1 MERDYK
7 TGTKALAAA
16 GLILVTI
23 IWGGSFV
30 VMKSSVDKVPPGY
43 LLAIR
48 FTAAAV
54 AMMAAFPKSLRR
66 LNKESLHNGILVGII
81 LELSYLF
88 QTYGIKYTTASKNAF
103 ITALYVILV
112 PFLSWTVN
120 GKKPGINNL
129 LAAVLAIA
137 GLGLLTLRGV
147 TAVNFGDFLTFLC
160 SISFTVH
167 LVLAERYTKNQDPIL
182 LATLQVAVVA
192 ALNWILAP
200 FLDGFQAFSFEM
212 LRDKA
217 LVLGIL
223 YLAIFCTMAAYA
235 IQMAGQKILSA
246 NASSL
251 LLSLEAVF
259 GTIFSVIFLK
269 EVLTG
274 KMIVGCVLMFF
285 ALVISGIRF
294 ETHGKEVHG

>member
-1 MERDYK
+1 MEREYK
-7 TGTKALAAA
+7 TGTKVLAAT
-16 GLILVTI
+16 GLIMVTI

-43 LLAIR
+43 LLALR
-48 FTAAAV
+48 FTAAAA

-66 LNKESLHNGILVGII
+66 LNRESLRNGLLVGIV
-81 LELSYLF
+81 LELSYLL

-112 PFLSWTVN
+112 PFLSWAVN
-120 GKKPGINNL
+120 RKKPGINNL
-129 LAAVLAIA
+129 LAAVLAVA

-160 SISFTVH
+160 SLSFTVH
-167 LVLAERYTKNQDPIL
+167 LVLAERFTKNQDPIL
-182 LATLQVAVVA
+182 LAIIQVAVVGVF
-192 ALNWILAP
+192 NWILAP
-200 FLDGFQAFSFEM
+200 FLDGFQAFSFEI
-212 LRDKA
+212 LRDRT
-217 LVLGIL
+217 LVAGIL
-223 YLAIFCTMAAYA
+223 YLSIFCTMAAYA
-235 IQMAGQKILSA
+235 IQMVGQKILTAS
-246 NASSL
+246 ASSL

-259 GTIFSVIFLK
+259 GTIFSVIFFK

-285 ALVISGIRF
+285 ALVISGIHF
-294 ETHGKEVHG
+294 ETNGREVHG

>member
-1 MERDYK
+1 MEREYK
-7 TGTKALAAA
+7 TGTKVLAAA
-16 GLILVTI
+16 GLIMVTI

-43 LLAIR
+43 LLALR
-48 FTAAAV
+48 FTAAAA

-66 LNKESLHNGILVGII
+66 LNRESLRNGLLVGIV
-81 LELSYLF
+81 LELSYLL

-112 PFLSWTVN
+112 PFLSWAVN
-120 GKKPGINNL
+120 RKKPGLNNL
-129 LAAVLAIA
+129 LAAVLAVA

-160 SISFTVH
+160 SLSFTVH
-167 LVLAERYTKNQDPIL
+167 LVLAERFTKNQDPIL
-182 LATLQVAVVA
+182 LAIIQVAVVGVF
-192 ALNWILAP
+192 NWILAP
-200 FLDGFQAFSFEM
+200 FLDGFQAFSFEI
-212 LRDKA
+212 LRDRT
-217 LVLGIL
+217 LVAGIL
-223 YLAIFCTMAAYA
+223 YLSIFCTMAAYA
-235 IQMAGQKILSA
+235 IQMVGQKILTAS
-246 NASSL
+246 ASSL

-269 EVLTG
+269 EVLTE

-285 ALVISGIRF
+285 ALVISGIHF
-294 ETHGKEVHG
+294 ETNGKEVHG

>member
-1 MERDYK
+1 MEREYK
-7 TGTKALAAA
+7 TGTKVLAAA
-16 GLILVTI
+16 GLIMVTI

-43 LLAIR
+43 LLALR
-48 FTAAAV
+48 FTAAAA

-66 LNKESLHNGILVGII
+66 LNRESLRKGLLVGIV
-81 LELSYLF
+81 LELSYLL

-112 PFLSWTVN
+112 PFLSWAVN
-120 GKKPGINNL
+120 RKKPGINNL
-129 LAAVLAIA
+129 LAAVLAVA

-160 SISFTVH
+160 SLSFTVH
-167 LVLAERYTKNQDPIL
+167 LVLAERFTKNQDPIL
-182 LATLQVAVVA
+182 LAIIQVAVVGV
-192 ALNWILAP
+192 LNWILAP
-200 FLDGFQAFSFEM
+200 FLDGFQAFSFEI
-212 LRDKA
+212 LRDRT
-217 LVLGIL
+217 LVAGIL
-223 YLAIFCTMAAYA
+223 YLSIFCTMAAYA
-235 IQMAGQKILSA
+235 IQMVGQKILTAS
-246 NASSL
+246 ASSL

-285 ALVISGIRF
+285 ALVISGIHF
-294 ETHGKEVHG
+294 ETNGKEVHG

>member
-1 MERDYK
+1 MEREYK
-7 TGTKALAAA
+7 TGTKVLAAT
-16 GLILVTI
+16 GLIMVTI

-43 LLAIR
+43 LLALR
-48 FTAAAV
+48 FTAAAA

-66 LNKESLHNGILVGII
+66 LNRESLRNGLLVGIV
-81 LELSYLF
+81 LELSYLL

-112 PFLSWTVN
+112 PFLSWAVN
-120 GKKPGINNL
+120 RKKPGINNL
-129 LAAVLAIA
+129 LAAVLAVA

-160 SISFTVH
+160 SLSFTVH
-167 LVLAERYTKNQDPIL
+167 LVLAERFTKNQDPIL
-182 LATLQVAVVA
+182 LAIIQVAVVGV
-192 ALNWILAP
+192 LNWILAP
-200 FLDGFQAFSFEM
+200 FLDGFQAFSFEI
-212 LRDKA
+212 LRDRT
-217 LVLGIL
+217 LVAGIL
-223 YLAIFCTMAAYA
+223 YLSIFCTMAAYA
-235 IQMAGQKILSA
+235 IQMVGQKILTAS
-246 NASSL
+246 ASSL

-285 ALVISGIRF
+285 ALVISGIHF
-294 ETHGKEVHG
+294 ETKGKEVHG

>member
-1 MERDYK
+1 MEREYK
-7 TGTKALAAA
+7 TGTKVLAAA
-16 GLILVTI
+16 GLIMVTI

-43 LLAIR
+43 LLALR
-48 FTAAAV
+48 FTAAAA

-66 LNKESLHNGILVGII
+66 LNRESLRNGLLVGIV
-81 LELSYLF
+81 LELSYLL

-112 PFLSWTVN
+112 PFLSWAVN
-120 GKKPGINNL
+120 RKKPGINNL
-129 LAAVLAIA
+129 LAAVLAVA

-160 SISFTVH
+160 SLSFTVH
-167 LVLAERYTKNQDPIL
+167 LVLAERFTKNQDPIL
-182 LATLQVAVVA
+182 LAIIQVAVVGVF
-192 ALNWILAP
+192 NWILAP
-200 FLDGFQAFSFEM
+200 FLDGFQAFSFEI
-212 LRDKA
+212 LRDRT
-217 LVLGIL
+217 LVAGIL
-223 YLAIFCTMAAYA
+223 YLSIFCTMAAYA
-235 IQMAGQKILSA
+235 IQMVGQKILTAS
-246 NASSL
+246 ASSL

-285 ALVISGIRF
+285 ALVISGIHF
-294 ETHGKEVHG
+294 ETNGKEVHG

>member
-1 MERDYK
+1 MEREYK
-7 TGTKALAAA
+7 TGTKVLAAA
-16 GLILVTI
+16 GLIMVTI

-43 LLAIR
+43 LLALR
-48 FTAAAV
+48 FTAAAA

-66 LNKESLHNGILVGII
+66 LNRESLRNGLLVGIV
-81 LELSYLF
+81 LELSYLL

-112 PFLSWTVN
+112 PFLSWAVN
-120 GKKPGINNL
+120 RKKPGINNL
-129 LAAVLAIA
+129 LAAVLAVA

-160 SISFTVH
+160 SLSFTVH
-167 LVLAERYTKNQDPIL
+167 LVLAERFTKNQDPIL
-182 LATLQVAVVA
+182 LAIIQVAVVGVF
-192 ALNWILAP
+192 NWILAP
-200 FLDGFQAFSFEM
+200 FLDGFQAFSFEI
-212 LRDKA
+212 LRDRT
-217 LVLGIL
+217 LVAGIL
-223 YLAIFCTMAAYA
+223 YLSIFCTMAAYA
-235 IQMAGQKILSA
+235 IQMVGQKILTAS
-246 NASSL
+246 ASSL

-285 ALVISGIRF
+285 ALVISGIHF
-294 ETHGKEVHG
+294 ETNGREVHG

>member
-7 TGTKALAAA
+7 TGAKALAAA

-43 LLAIR
+43 LLALR

-112 PFLSWTVN
+112 PFLSWAVN
-120 GKKPGINNL
+120 GRKPGINNL
-129 LAAVLAIA
+129 FAAVLAVA

-192 ALNWILAP
+192 AP

-285 ALVISGIRF
+285 ALMISGIRF

>member
-1 MERDYK
+1 MEREYK
-7 TGTKALAAA
+7 TGTKVLAAT
-16 GLILVTI
+16 GLIMVTI

-43 LLAIR
+43 LLALR
-48 FTAAAV
+48 FTAAAA

-66 LNKESLHNGILVGII
+66 LNRESLRNGLLVGIV
-81 LELSYLF
+81 LELSYLL

-112 PFLSWTVN
+112 PFLSWAVN
-120 GKKPGINNL
+120 RKKPGINNL
-129 LAAVLAIA
+129 LAAVLAVA

-160 SISFTVH
+160 SLSFTVH
-167 LVLAERYTKNQDPIL
+167 LVLAERFTKNQDPIL
-182 LATLQVAVVA
+182 LAIIQVAVVGV
-192 ALNWILAP
+192 LNWILAP
-200 FLDGFQAFSFEM
+200 FLDGFQAFSFEI
-212 LRDKA
+212 LRDRT
-217 LVLGIL
+217 LVAGIL
-223 YLAIFCTMAAYA
+223 YLSIFCTMAAYA
-235 IQMAGQKILSA
+235 IQMVGQKILTAS
-246 NASSL
+246 ASSL

-285 ALVISGIRF
+285 ALVISGIHF
-294 ETHGKEVHG
+294 ETNGKEVHG